1 MKKRVVAFLLSMTLC
16 SAMVAEAGASAYADP
31 VSDISQEAAVAS
43 EEAFADSEDSG
54 LADQGQLG
62 DVQTEEPG
70 VTEEDGIIIEDSEEE
85 QQSSDGDSNI
95 ITDDTTDSVVDG
107 ETEGTADVPAED
119 DSTEAADPEEVT
131 GDLFSS
137 GDEAAVSDQHTDAPE
152 VTEEDASQSA
162 LAFEKEEENGKT
174 VTLSCIRWEE
184 ENSKWKL
191 RKLPKVSENDVAEK
205 TETPSA
211 GEVQTLEETA
221 EDIPVQEDDF
231 QDAEA
236 AVPETIPEMEDMS
249 GELTEPENADIPE
262 IESADEV
269 QTAAPEYY
277 RNQIITVITMDEL
290 GQNKLSEGTYYFDEN
305 GYLVTGRT
313 TVKPGTIGYEDSKE
327 AGYYFLDAAKA
338 QVTNPRTRAANVVTP
353 YNSDLGKMQ
362 KNIQWD
368 WDEDETRFHNYGEDG
383 AETVIK
389 DDIYTIN
396 NATYYL
402 QSGKPYANG
411 VLYIKAKKAYYAF
424 SADKNAAGIPGQ
436 MIKNGWASRATSKG
450 TQWLY
455 FGNDGRNQKQ
465 KSGAYKL
472 YPNSKDLYLLNNSG
486 YLIKNKMTRAANKG
500 YYLADKNGKV
510 YTNKLVKYGRYRYYF
525 TSSGKRAGWK
535 NRWVKLNSA
544 NGRYYYFGT
553 VPGRVQE
560 KRGIQKVTVGRKFI
574 GWFQFA
580 SNGNHFQDR
589 MVSGRYY
596 LPDGRMASG
605 LRKVKGAYYF
615 FERSSSKKYR
625 GKMYKGTWIKYKNKY
640 YLATRGG
647 KLIVSGWRTYRGEK
661 YYFKNCVALTNQN
674 IQYKDGTYGY
684 LDSRGRFNTG
694 WTIIS
699 NSKNLVQYRDLKTGK
714 KLRNCTKT
722 IAGVNYRFDKK
733 GYRVNDRTKEFRQKS
748 YYVECDRVNG
758 VMTVYTNSSKTIPIK
773 TIRISVGKAETPTP
787 LGPYTIKRA
796 DRWQLLM
803 GPSWGQYG
811 SHVTGG
817 IYIHSI
823 ACGQPNPYNLPAAE
837 YMKLGNPASHGCIRC
852 CVADAKWIWE
862 NCNGSSIRIIDGVYS
877 DKNTTKGPLGRNPIT
892 PLRGSGNF
900 DPTDP
905 SV

>member
-1 MKKRVVAFLLSMTLC
+1 M
-16 SAMVAEAGASAYADP
+16 
-31 VSDISQEAAVAS
+31 
-43 EEAFADSEDSG
+43 
-54 LADQGQLG
+54 
-62 DVQTEEPG
+62 
-70 VTEEDGIIIEDSEEE
+70 
-85 QQSSDGDSNI
+85 
-95 ITDDTTDSVVDG
+95 
-107 ETEGTADVPAED
+107 
-119 DSTEAADPEEVT
+119 
-131 GDLFSS
+131 
-137 GDEAAVSDQHTDAPE
+137 
-152 VTEEDASQSA
+152 
-162 LAFEKEEENGKT
+162 
-174 VTLSCIRWEE
+174 
-184 ENSKWKL
+184 
-191 RKLPKVSENDVAEK
+191 
-205 TETPSA
+205 
-211 GEVQTLEETA
+211 
-221 EDIPVQEDDF
+221 
-231 QDAEA
+231 
-236 AVPETIPEMEDMS
+236 PETIPEMEDMS
-249 GELTEPENADIPE
+249 GELTGPETADVPEPETEAAAD
-262 IESADEV
+262 V

-277 RNQIITVITMDEL
+277 KNQIITVITMDEL

-313 TVKPGTIGYEDSKE
+313 TVFDENGYLVTGRTTVKPGTAGYDRGEA
-327 AGYYFLDAAKA
+327 AGYYFLDSSKAK
-338 QVTNPRTRAANVVTP
+338 VTNPGTRAAGAVTP

-362 KNIQWD
+362 RNIQWD
-368 WDEDETRFHNYGEDG
+368 WDGTRFHNYGEDG

-389 DDIYTIN
+389 DNLYTIN

-424 SADKNAAGIPGQ
+424 SANKNAAGIPGQMIKNGINNATYYLQSGKPYANGVLYIKAKKAYYAFSANKNAAGIPGQ

-450 TQWLY
+450 AQWLY

-465 KSGAYKL
+465 KSGAYRI
-472 YPNSKDLYLLNNSG
+472 YPKNNALYLLNSSG
-486 YLIKNKMTRAANKG
+486 YLVRNKMMRAANKG

-525 TSSGKRAGWK
+525 TSSGKCAGWK
-535 NRWVKLNSA
+535 NRWVKLNAA
-544 NGRYYYFGT
+544 NGRYYYFGK
-553 VPGRVQE
+553 VAGRVQE

-625 GKMYKGTWIKYKNKY
+625 GKMYKGTWVKYRNKY
-640 YLATRGG
+640 YLATSKGKLIVSGWRTYRGEKYYERSSSKKYRGKMYKGTWVKYRNKYYLATSKG

-699 NSKNLVQYRDLKTGK
+699 NSRNLVQYRDLKTGK

-773 TIRISVGKAETPTP
+773 TIRVSVGKAETPTP

-803 GPSWGQYG
+803 GPSYGQYG

-862 NCNGSSIRIIDGVYS
+862 NCNGSRIKIIDGVYS

>member
-362 KNIQWD
+362 KNIQWE
-368 WDEDETRFHNYGEDG
+368 WDGTRFHNYGEDG

-787 LGPYTIKRA
+787 LGSYTIKRA

-803 GPSWGQYG
+803 GPSWGQFG

>member
-16 SAMVAEAGASAYADP
+16 SAMVAEAGAAALADP
-31 VSDISQEAAVAS
+31 AAGVSQETIAVS
-43 EEAFADSEDSG
+43 EDVFSDSEDTG
-54 LADQGQLG
+54 FADGSQTEG
-62 DVQTEEPG
+62 VQTEEPG
-70 VTEEDGIIIEDSEEE
+70 ETEENDVVIEDSEEE
-85 QQSSDGDSNI
+85 QQPSDGASDI
-95 ITDDTTDSVVDG
+95 ITDN
-107 ETEGTADVPAED
+107 TAD
-119 DSTEAADPEEVT
+119 SAADEDTGNIEEATEPEAELPE
-131 GDLFSS
+131 DLFSS
-137 GDEAAVSDQHTDAPE
+137 GEEAAVSDQVTDTLDA
-152 VTEEDASQSA
+152 TEEDASEAA

-174 VTLSCIRWEE
+174 VILSWLRWEE
-184 ENSKWKL
+184 EMGKWKL
-191 RKLPKVSENDVAEK
+191 RKLPKAAANAVTEE

-221 EDIPVQEDDF
+221 EESAVWEEGF
-231 QDAEA
+231 EDAEAVNIEETAEPETEAAPEVIPETEALAEPETETEPQEAGA
-236 AVPETIPEMEDMS
+236 AVPE
-249 GELTEPENADIPE
+249 
-262 IESADEV
+262 
-269 QTAAPEYY
+269 YY
-277 RNQIITVITMDEL
+277 KNQIITVITMDEL
-290 GQNKLSEGTYYFDEN
+290 GQNKMSEGTYYFDEN

-313 TVKPGTIGYEDSKE
+313 TVKPGTAGYEDSKE

-338 QVTNPRTRAANVVTP
+338 QVTNTRTRAANTATP
-353 YNSDLGKMQ
+353 YNSDLGRMQ
-362 KNIQWD
+362 KNIEWD
-368 WDEDETRFHNYGEDG
+368 WDGTRFHNYGADG
-383 AETVIK
+383 KEITLK
-389 DDIYTIN
+389 DGIYTIH
-396 NATYYL
+396 NASYYL
-402 QSGKPYANG
+402 QSGKPFANG
-411 VLYIKAKKAYYAF
+411 VLYVKDKKTYYAF
-424 SADKNAAGIPGQ
+424 SPDKNAAGIPGQ
-436 MIKNGWASRATSKG
+436 MIKNGWASRGTSKG

-455 FGNDGRNQKQ
+455 FGNDGCYQRQ

-472 YPNSKDLYLLNNSG
+472 YPSNNSLYLLNDSG
-486 YLIKNKMTRAANKG
+486 YLVKNKMMRAANNA
-500 YYLADKNGKV
+500 YYLADRNGKV
-510 YTNKLVKYGRYRYYF
+510 YTNKLVRYGRYRYYF
-525 TSSGKRAGWK
+525 TSSGKRAGWR
-535 NRWVKLNSA
+535 NRWVKINSA
-544 NGRYYYFGT
+544 NGRYYYFGN
-553 VPGRVQE
+553 VKGRVQE
-560 KRGIQKVTVGRKFI
+560 KKGIQKVTVGRKFI
-574 GWFQFA
+574 GWFQF
-580 SNGNHFQDR
+580 SSSGNHYQNKF
-589 MVSGRYY
+589 VSGRYY

-605 LRKVKGAYYF
+605 LRKVNGAYYF

-640 YLATRGG
+640 YLASSKG

-661 YYFKNCVALTNQN
+661 YYFQNCVALTNRN

-773 TIRISVGKAETPTP
+773 TIRVSVGKAETPTP
-787 LGPYTIKRA
+787 LGLYTIKRA

-803 GPSWGQYG
+803 GPSYGQYG

-817 IYIHSI
+817 IYVHSI

-862 NCNGSSIRIIDGVYS
+862 NCNGSQIRIIDGAYS

>member
-95 ITDDTTDSVVDG
+95 ITDGTTDSVVDG

-368 WDEDETRFHNYGEDG
+368 WDGTRFHNYGEDG

-787 LGPYTIKRA
+787 LGSYTIKRA

-803 GPSWGQYG
+803 GPSWGQFG